1 MQHTANTLE
10 NQWMPF
16 TANRDFKADPRLVV
30 KGKGI
35 NYTNHHGD
43 NIIDGS
49 SGLFCCAAGHG
60 RQEIADAVAEQLME
74 LDFCPHFQIGSPP
87 SFELASRVSALTPDN
102 MNNVFFTNSGSESID
117 SALKIAMAYH
127 SARGESCRSRFVS
140 RERAY
145 HGANIGGTSLS
156 GLMKNR
162 QTFGSLM
169 PGVVH
174 MRHTWAPESRF
185 IRGQPEQGAELAED
199 LLRFCEL
206 LGGGNIAACFVEPIA
221 GSTGCLVPP
230 IGYLERLREICDAH
244 GILLVFDEVIT
255 GFGRTGKPFASQT
268 FGVTPD
274 MMTLAKALTNG
285 VLPMG
290 AVVVKD
296 KIYDVIN
303 DAAPDGAIDFFHGY
317 TYSGNPTSCAA
328 GLATLNI
335 YEKENLFQRG
345 ADLSE
350 YFLDCVFDLEDID
363 SVTDIRGYGLFA
375 GVDLAVDGVTGVAG
389 TKALKALFEA
399 GLHIKFTGDTAVMA
413 PPLISKKSDIDNI
426 VGILREVLT
435 ST

>member
-1 MQHTANTLE
+1 MQYTANTLD

-16 TANRDFKADPRLVV
+16 TANRDFKSDPRLVV

-35 NYTNHHGD
+35 NYTNHNGD

-60 RQEIADAVAEQLME
+60 RKEIAAAVAEQLLE
-74 LDFCPHFQIGSPP
+74 LDYSPHFQIGSPP
-87 SFELASRVSALTPDN
+87 SFELASRLSALTPDN
-102 MNNVFFTNSGSESID
+102 MNNVFFTNSGSGSID
-117 SALKIAMAYH
+117 SALKITMAYH
-127 SARGESCRSRFVS
+127 HARGEGSRTRFVS

-145 HGANIGGTSLS
+145 HGSNIGGTSLS

-174 MRHTWAPESRF
+174 MRHTWLPEVRF
-185 IRGQPEQGAELAED
+185 VRGQPPLGSELAED
-199 LLRFCEL
+199 LQRFCEL
-206 LGGGNIAACFVEPIA
+206 LGGSNIAACFVEPIA

-274 MMTLAKALTNG
+274 MMTIAKGLTNG

-296 KIYDVIN
+296 EIYNTIN
-303 DAAPDGAIDFFHGY
+303 EVAPDGVIDFFHGY
-317 TYSGNPTSCAA
+317 TYSGNPASCAA
-328 GLATLNI
+328 SLATLDI

-350 YFLDCVFDLEDID
+350 YFLDRIFDLE
-363 SVTDIRGYGLFA
+363 GLRK
-375 GVDLAVDGVTGVAG
+375 V
-389 TKALKALFEA
+389 E
-399 GLHIKFTGDTAVMA
+399 
-413 PPLISKKSDIDNI
+413 SKNILSKS
-426 VGILREVLT
+426 
-435 ST
+435 

>member
-1 MQHTANTLE
+1 MQYTANTLD

-16 TANRDFKADPRLVV
+16 TANRDFKSDPRLVV
-30 KGKGI
+30 KGEGI
-35 NYTNHHGD
+35 NYTNHNGD

-60 RQEIADAVAEQLME
+60 RKEIAAAVAEQLLE
-74 LDFCPHFQIGSPP
+74 LDYSPHFQIGSPP
-87 SFELASRVSALTPDN
+87 SFELASRLSALTPEN
-102 MNNVFFTNSGSESID
+102 MNNVFFTNSGSGSID
-117 SALKIAMAYH
+117 SALKITMAYH
-127 SARGESCRSRFVS
+127 HARGEGSRTRFVS

-145 HGANIGGTSLS
+145 HGSNIGGTSLS

-174 MRHTWAPESRF
+174 MRHTWLPEVRF
-185 IRGQPEQGAELAED
+185 VRGQPPLGSELAED
-199 LLRFCEL
+199 LQRFCEL
-206 LGGGNIAACFVEPIA
+206 LGGSNIAACFVEPIA

-274 MMTLAKALTNG
+274 MMTIAKGLTNG

-296 KIYDVIN
+296 EIYNTIN
-303 DAAPDGAIDFFHGY
+303 EVAPDGVIDFFHGY
-317 TYSGNPTSCAA
+317 TYSGNPASCAA
-328 GLATLNI
+328 SLATLDI

-350 YFLDCVFDLEDID
+350 YFLDRIFDLEGID
-363 SVTDIRGYGLFA
+363 AITDIRGYGLFA
-375 GVDLAVDGVTGVAG
+375 AVDLIVEGAPGIAG
-389 TKALKALFEA
+389 TKALKALFAA
-399 GLHIKFTGDTAVMA
+399 GLHIKFTGDTALIA
-413 PPLISKKSDIDNI
+413 PPLIAKRKDIDNI
-426 VGILREVLT
+426 VSILREVLNN
-435 ST
+435 